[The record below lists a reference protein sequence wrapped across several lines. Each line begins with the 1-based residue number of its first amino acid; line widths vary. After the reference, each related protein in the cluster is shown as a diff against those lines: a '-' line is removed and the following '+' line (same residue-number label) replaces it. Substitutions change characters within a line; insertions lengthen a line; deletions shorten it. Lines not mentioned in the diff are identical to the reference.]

1 RYSFTMMLAFLSS
14 VTSVLVASFLTISP
28 ASSNATPGRTD
39 RMDLSSVFDSPKDF
53 KNYLWQ
59 LEAFYA
65 ISGRPRFGKRG
76 DSMSFNTPEEL
87 KNYLEQLETFHA
99 IAGRPRFGKRNSKA
113 SFNTAEELR
122 QYLEQLESFHAI
134 AGRPRF
140 GKRSALTAA

>member
-1 RYSFTMMLAFLSS
+1 MMLAFLSYA
-14 VTSVLVASFLTISP
+14 TAVLVANFLTISP
-28 ASSNATPGRTD
+28 VSSTATPDRTD
-39 RMDLSSVFDSPKDF
+39 EMEFSSVFDSPEDF

-59 LEAFYA
+59 LESFYA
-65 ISGRPRFGKRG
+65 ITGRPRFGKRG
-76 DSMSFNTPEEL
+76 DRMSFNTPDEL

-122 QYLEQLESFHAI
+122 QYMAQLESFHAI

-140 GKRSALTAA
+140 GKRSAPTAA